1 MENEFNFGYESI
13 IYYLKKVNLY
23 PFLKNTEEVLPN
35 DEHNGGILIDHNEFF
50 IAIYL
55 NKLSHFE
62 ISICINDDLQAFSI
76 IDSGDIL
83 ESFLFN
89 VSLELID
96 IF

>member
-1 MENEFNFGYESI
+1 MENGFNFGYESI
-13 IYYLKKVNLY
+13 VYYLEKVHLL
-23 PFLKNTEEVLPN
+23 PFLKDTEEVLPN
-35 DEHNGGILIDHNEFF
+35 DEHNGGILINHNEFF

-62 ISICINDDLQAFSI
+62 ISICINDELQAFSV

-83 ESFLFN
+83 ENFLFN